1 MTFWFKEE
9 FQNKN
14 FYDKENALILKAS
27 TMTHLILAS
36 LAFKTK
42 RFDYNS
48 NSQSTARS
56 NHSKDING
64 HDIIIPIASTCHLCR
79 QKIAKTFMSKKV
91 LQIVV
96 QKKIST
102 RHAQIWFLSPMSNI
116 YDAHT
121 LSLWPPNTSPHDT
134 TLYDTNTRHMSKPA
148 MQLRH
153 GTTDFD
159 Y

>member
-9 FQNKN
+9 FQKKK
-14 FYDKENALILKAS
+14 FYDNENALILKAS

-56 NHSKDING
+56 NPSKDING

-79 QKIAKTFMSKKV
+79 QNIAKTFMSKKQ
-91 LQIVV
+91 LQTIA

-102 RHAQIWFLSPMSNI
+102 RKK
-116 YDAHT
+116 
-121 LSLWPPNTSPHDT
+121 
-134 TLYDTNTRHMSKPA
+134 LYDTNTRHMSKPT

-153 GTTDFD
+153 GTTNFV